1 MADDHEN
8 EDALRAVANRYYETA
23 CQNLTN
29 DGHLEFATIVR
40 KEGREMAIILFNDD
54 GTLVENKDDIEDYM
68 RSLAPD
74 CTWIAQIAEVYV
86 LTGVY
91 NTALVVSEHRDRA
104 EAIFVTVQSR
114 QGTYLITSVFERDE
128 QGDPLTPTIQTEQ
141 FLSYG
146 DSDLLLSG
154 RMSNYYND
162 SFLPNE
168 TVR

>member
-1 MADDHEN
+1 MEYDHED

-23 CQNLTN
+23 RENLKN

-40 KEGREMAIILFNDD
+40 KEGREQAIILFNND

-74 CTWIAQIAEVYV
+74 CTWIAQIAEVYI

-91 NTALVVSEHRDRA
+91 NPALVVSEHRD
-104 EAIFVTVQSR
+104 EAIFVSVQSR
-114 QGTYLITSVFERDE
+114 QGTYLITSVFERNE
-128 QGDPLTPTIQTEQ
+128 QGDPLTPTIQNEE
-141 FLSYG
+141 FLPYR

-162 SFLPNE
+162 SLLPNE

>member
-23 CQNLTN
+23 RENLTN

-40 KEGREMAIILFNDD
+40 KEGREMAIILFNND

-74 CTWIAQIAEVYV
+74 CTWIAQIAEGYV

-91 NTALVVSEHRDRA
+91 NPALVVSEHRDRA
-104 EAIFVTVQSR
+104 EVIFVTVQSR

-128 QGDPLTPTIQTEQ
+128 QGNPLTPTIQTEE